1 MNRYPT
7 FTLRLSQQLAQRLQ
21 AEAEAMGVSRGELMR
36 QALLNYL
43 NGTL

>member
-7 FTLRLSQQLAQRLQ
+7 FTLRLNQQLANRLQ

-43 NGTL
+43 DRM